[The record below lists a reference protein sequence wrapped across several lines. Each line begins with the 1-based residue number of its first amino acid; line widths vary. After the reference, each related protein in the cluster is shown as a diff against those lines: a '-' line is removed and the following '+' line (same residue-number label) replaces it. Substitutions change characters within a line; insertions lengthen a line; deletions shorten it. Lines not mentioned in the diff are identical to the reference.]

1 MNASQLFT
9 MALTTVSGKPEPAT
23 GVVVATGII
32 LVFLV
37 LIILYVLI
45 VLQGKIFVSIENK
58 KSGKTVDKP
67 KVTVNAAPKAAAPAK
82 AAAPM
87 KIETGIPQEVVAAI
101 AAAVSCIDGG
111 VYTVKSVKRAVR
123 TGRNAWGQAG
133 VTSSTEPF

>member
-9 MALTTVSGKPEPAT
+9 MALTTVSGRPEPAP

-37 LIILYVLI
+37 LVILYALVS
-45 VLQGKIFVSIENK
+45 VQGKIFTAI
-58 KSGKTVDKP
+58 DKRKNGVVVEKA
-67 KVTVNAAPKAAAPAK
+67 KVAVQAAPKVAPVRAT
-82 AAAPM
+82 APP
-87 KIETGIPQEVVAAI
+87 KIETGISQEIVAAI
-101 AAAVSCIDGG
+101 SAAIACIDGG

-133 VTSSTEPF
+133 VNSSTDPF

>member
-32 LVFLV
+32 LVFIV

-45 VLQGKIFVSIENK
+45 VFQGKIFVAIENK
-58 KSGKTVDKP
+58 KNGKTVDKP
-67 KVTVNAAPKAAAPAK
+67 KVTVQAAPTAAVPKAT
-82 AAAPM
+82 APM
-87 KIETGIPQEVVAAI
+87 KIDAGISQEVVAAI
-101 AAAVSCIDGG
+101 AAAVSCVDGG
-111 VYTVKSVKRAVR
+111 VYTVKSVKRAIR

-133 VTSSTEPF
+133 VTSSTDPF